1 MKLNLLFSAEQIDR
15 RVTELAT
22 ELEKRFTRDETPH
35 LVGVLKGGFV
45 FLSDLI
51 RACSTPVTIDFV
63 QIESYGSQ
71 TTSSYK
77 PKLTVPIRKNLRNRN
92 VVIVEDIVD
101 TGQTLK
107 TLQQHILRQQPRNLY
122 TVALLNKTARRK
134 VDVQVDLYGF
144 NVTNQFVV
152 GYGLD
157 HSERYRQLPYLASI
171 SAS

>member
-77 PKLTVPIRKNLRNRN
+77 PKLTVPIRKNLRNR
-92 VVIVEDIVD
+92 
-101 TGQTLK
+101 K
-107 TLQQHILRQQPRNLY
+107 
-122 TVALLNKTARRK
+122 
-134 VDVQVDLYGF
+134 
-144 NVTNQFVV
+144 
-152 GYGLD
+152 
-157 HSERYRQLPYLASI
+157 
-171 SAS
+171 